1 MLITPWRGR
10 RQREEDV
17 IMITIKQTN
26 TQTYRQQEGSLNP
39 LSRSQLSPM
48 QSEISP

>member
-17 IMITIKQTN
+17 IMTTIKQTN
-26 TQTYRQQEGSLNP
+26 THTYDYLVNKLRIYHSN
-39 LSRSQLSPM
+39 
-48 QSEISP
+48 